1 MDDLRLALLIA
12 GLVVVA
18 GIYAF
23 ARVSRRR
30 AARKAERP
38 DLDALESRDEHGHD
52 PDGSGTLD
60 AGSTDDATGT
70 GRALEEGGTEADV
83 GRLGGVFAATR
94 ETSDAEL
101 SVDVSILAGLR
112 ATYESTM
119 DGTLDEEALAF
130 VPSEDSGAMEPT
142 ANTGAAPPPAHAA
155 STRPAANTGAA
166 PPPAHAAST
175 RPAADAVAAPRS
187 ADGTSAPPVSVD
199 MTRPLVYLTLVGKRE
214 RVSGRV
220 VLDSLGEEGFRPGLM
235 KLYYWRTDA
244 EPSVVFG
251 VANMVEPGVLDPD
264 ELPRMETPGLVMFM
278 SVPEDSASAF
288 RILDTM
294 VAVSRRLA
302 RRIDATV
309 CDETRSTLTAQAE
322 NHLRE
327 KIADILRQ
335 DRIRD

>member
-38 DLDALESRDEHGHD
+38 DLVAPESRDEHGYD
-52 PDGSGTLD
+52 PDDGGALD
-60 AGSTDDATGT
+60 AGSMDDAPGT
-70 GRALEEGGTEADV
+70 GRVFKESGIGRAFEDSGTEADI
-83 GRLGGVFAATR
+83 GRLGGIFAATR

-101 SVDVSILAGLR
+101 SIDVGILEGLR

-119 DGTLDEEALAF
+119 DGTLDGTVEEALAF
-130 VPSEDSGAMEPT
+130 VASEDSGAMEPT
-142 ANTGAAPPPAHAA
+142 ADTGGAPLSAD
-155 STRPAANTGAA
+155 
-166 PPPAHAAST
+166 AAST
-175 RPAADAVAAPRS
+175 RPAADAVA
-187 ADGTSAPPVSVD
+187 APPVSVD
-199 MTRPLVYLTLVGKRE
+199 MTRPLVYLTLVGKQE

-220 VLDSLGEEGFRPGLM
+220 VLDSLGAEGFQPGLM

-264 ELPRMETPGLVMFM
+264 EMPHMETPGLVTFM